1 MHLTSFACCGLLDQ
15 ERQNTEDIKYT
26 FGPRMCTWLVVM
38 SKTGVHGKNKL
49 QKQNKYI
56 SYKIYKT
63 NSCRQE
69 GKNTQRQRLEWLYIH
84 KAKTAFY

>member
-1 MHLTSFACCGLLDQ
+1 
-15 ERQNTEDIKYT
+15 
-26 FGPRMCTWLVVM
+26 M

-56 SYKIYKT
+56 SYKVYKT
-63 NSCRQE
+63 NSYRQE
-69 GKNTQRQRLEWLYIH
+69 GKNTQQRRMEWLYIH